1 MLFLVYKNHL
11 GDFIMYNITKLPIIF
26 SIFMGTTIFTHA
38 SDTINYNIANIQSE
52 SSRDVSNDEMYA
64 VLYIEQSNK
73 QPAQLASQI
82 NSLMNKA
89 LTTAQKYP
97 SVKTNTGSQSSYPV
111 YDNDNKKL
119 KEWRSRAEIQIKSTD
134 FQAASQLISELQQD
148 FQTQSI
154 NFSVSEN
161 QRKKVENELLV
172 EASKNFQQRAQSLA
186 EAWNKNGYHLVNI
199 NLNTNT
205 QYQAPIVM
213 RAASAKFATDSIP
226 EQNVASGETK
236 IVVNANGT
244 IQFK

>member
-1 MLFLVYKNHL
+1 MRYITTLPLLF
-11 GDFIMYNITKLPIIF
+11 TAII
-26 SIFMGTTIFTHA
+26 SSTTLSHA
-38 SDTINYNIANIQSE
+38 ADAINYNIANIQAE

-89 LTTAQKYP
+89 LAIAKKYP

-213 RAASAKFATDSIP
+213 RAASAKFAMDSIP
-226 EQNVASGETK
+226 EQHVASGETK